1 MSCRQDD
8 LSSALDGIDR
18 FLARFVAF
26 PSDSDRHAVVLWAVH
41 AHLLDCFDSTPRLV
55 LTSPEKQSGKSRC
68 LEVLALLV
76 PESLHASSITPA
88 AMFRRIAKQP
98 RPTILFDEYDT
109 VWNGRPSEGGEELR
123 ALVNSGHRRGASTWR
138 CVGPS
143 HEVTEFPTFAAVALA
158 GIGWLPDTITDRAVV
173 VKMRRRAPGEVVE
186 QYRYSHD
193 AAGYDLRDIVV
204 GVCEAIAP
212 MINSHIP
219 DNPLEDRAADVWEPL
234 LTIGELAG
242 DPWCQRAELAAR
254 QHNAQEP
261 MGDSVGVELLR
272 DVRSVWPEDAPSLP
286 VTTLLDLLCADPEM
300 RWSEHR
306 GKHLTARG
314 LAQILKPYGIRSE
327 RTASAR
333 IYLRRTLG
341 DVWFRYLPSGSGE
354 ASHVSEVSGDPSE
367 LSRSQTEGRAA

>member
-1 MSCRQDD
+1 
-8 LSSALDGIDR
+8 
-18 FLARFVAF
+18 
-26 PSDSDRHAVVLWAVH
+26 
-41 AHLLDCFDSTPRLV
+41 
-55 LTSPEKQSGKSRC
+55 
-68 LEVLALLV
+68 
-76 PESLHASSITPA
+76 
-88 AMFRRIAKQP
+88 
-98 RPTILFDEYDT
+98 
-109 VWNGRPSEGGEELR
+109 
-123 ALVNSGHRRGASTWR
+123 
-138 CVGPS
+138 
-143 HEVTEFPTFAAVALA
+143 VTEFPTFAAVALA

-272 DVRSVWPEDAPSLP
+272 DVRSVWPEDEPSLP

-354 ASHVSEVSGDPSE
+354 ASHVSEVSGDLSE